1 MSNSQTIGS
10 IVLIGATGAGK
21 SSVGK
26 QLARLLDWPLVELDD
41 LRKRWYPE
49 FGLTPEKEA
58 EAYER
63 GGLPEL
69 VYLWK
74 PYEILS
80 VERVMRE
87 HGKRTVIAFG
97 GGQAVYVDPHQVER
111 ARAALS
117 SASRVILL
125 QPFEDSSRN
134 LDVLRK
140 RLHEVDFV
148 DEVADVDA
156 FVRDFT
162 PILQMQLQS
171 ESMAQLATEMIV
183 TGQSSPEEL
192 ARHILATNPD

>member
-58 EAYER
+58 EAYGR

-87 HGKRTVIAFG
+87 HGKRTVITFG